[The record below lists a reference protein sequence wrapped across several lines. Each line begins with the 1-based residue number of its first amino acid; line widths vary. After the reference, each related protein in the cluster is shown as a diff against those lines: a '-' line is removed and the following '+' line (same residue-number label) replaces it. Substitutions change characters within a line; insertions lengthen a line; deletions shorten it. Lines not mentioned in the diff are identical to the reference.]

1 MKTNLRLSIWWHPHT
16 NFLPVSLCTTTL
28 FPKKKKN
35 FKTGMVLINT
45 DITQEW
51 IHLSPVF
58 SNGSFLRW
66 QIDNSNSYK
75 DEPKSY
81 KDVTTEPIY
90 SSCELIHAHWWRH
103 LPKVCSGYNVL
114 DTPLGTEDTGW
125 TGQDIITALSNRNIS
140 QILCWYISQKE
151 TDKKR
156 GKKRMSTLYI
166 LVKYVNLKNEQGI
179 WLRNLKNN
187 FISNEY
193 QASPESYMLEMMG
206 YPRIKG

>member
-28 FPKKKKN
+28 FPKKKKH
-35 FKTGMVLINT
+35 FKTRMVLINT

-151 TDKKR
+151 TDKKTW
-156 GKKRMSTLYI
+156 KK
-166 LVKYVNLKNEQGI
+166 E
-179 WLRNLKNN
+179 
-187 FISNEY
+187 NEY
-193 QASPESYMLEMMG
+193 IIYFS
-206 YPRIKG
+206 